1 MPQDSFSAQAPHLQ
15 AAPTQTEVP
24 DVDLPVPVGAAEHR
38 RYFAMKRASCLS
50 DCVFRNRELGARAKY
65 RGAQG
70 TREAGK
76 PSGCLFFWLLFF
88 GQAKKSNPHS
98 QGGKTAK
105 KRQRQKT

>member
-76 PSGCLFFWLLFF
+76 TSGCPSLWLLSL
-88 GQAKKSNPHS
+88 GHARESDPRSSAEKS
-98 QGGKTAK
+98 
-105 KRQRQKT
+105 